1 MLFSS
6 LISSLIL
13 IESREVGQGMLSQ
26 PFIISFLLI
35 FLGYDPYYVLLTAT
49 ATHLFFIYYIP
60 SGASKYPEYPFAFF
74 IVLSSSKEAFGQFEN
89 NINMLILFSLALIII
104 LSRLTATYLYYKRK
118 FLEKLTLKLIAKPKE
133 MKIRHHL
140 IISLVY
146 SFVSGIIFALI
157 LLFLSSQAFELY
169 AQILKYN
176 LDINNLVIAISLGMI
191 IPYLVSKK
199 KLKASSIGI
208 ILGIIFFIIKSQ

>member
-26 PFIISFLLI
+26 PFVISFLLI
-35 FLGYDPYYVLLTAT
+35 FLGYDPSYVLLTAT
-49 ATHLFFIYYIP
+49 ATHLFFIHYIP

-74 IVLSSSKEAFGQFEN
+74 IVLSSSKYVFTLFED
-89 NINMLILFSLALIII
+89 NIGILILFSFILIVIF
-104 LSRLTATYLYYKRK
+104 SRLTATYLYYKRK

-133 MKIRHHL
+133 IKIRHHL
-140 IISLVY
+140 IISLGY
-146 SFVSGIIFALI
+146 SFVSGTIFALV
-157 LLFLSSQAFELY
+157 LLFISRQTFELY
-169 AQILKYN
+169 AQMTKYN
-176 LDINNLVIAISLGMI
+176 LGINNLIVAILIGMF
-191 IPYLVSKK
+191 IPYFVSKK
-199 KLKASSIGI
+199 KLMASSIGI

>member
-35 FLGYDPYYVLLTAT
+35 FLGYDPHYVLLTAT
-49 ATHLFFIYYIP
+49 TTHLFFIHYTP

-74 IVLSSSKEAFGQFEN
+74 VVLSSSKYVFTMFDS
-89 NINMLILFSLALIII
+89 NIGALVLFSFALIVII
-104 LSRLTATYLYYKRK
+104 SRLTATYLYYKRK

-133 MKIRHHL
+133 VKIRHHL

-157 LLFLSSQAFELY
+157 LLFLSSQAFKFY
-169 AQILKYN
+169 ALTIKSHIG
-176 LDINNLVIAISLGMI
+176 INNLLIVILAGML
-191 IPYLVSKK
+191 IPYLISKK
-199 KLKASSIGI
+199 KLKASAIGI
-208 ILGIIFFIIKSQ
+208 ILGIIFFIIKTS

>member
-35 FLGYDPYYVLLTAT
+35 FLGFDPYYVLLTAT
-49 ATHLFFIYYIP
+49 ATHLFFVHYIP

-74 IVLSSSKEAFGQFEN
+74 VVVASSKEVFSQFEN
-89 NINMLILFSLALIII
+89 SISMLVLFSFVMIII
-104 LSRLTATYLYYKRK
+104 FSRLAAIYVYYKRK
-118 FLEKLTLKLIAKPKE
+118 LFEKLTLKLIATPSE
-133 MKIRHHL
+133 IKIRQHL
-140 IISLVY
+140 IIGLVY
-146 SFVSGIIFALI
+146 SFVSGIIFALL
-157 LLFLSSQAFELY
+157 LLFLSSQAFELC
-169 AQILKYN
+169 AQVVRSQI
-176 LDINNLVIAISLGMI
+176 DINNLLIAILVGI
-191 IPYLVSKK
+191 FIPYLISKK

-208 ILGIIFFIIKSQ
+208 ILGIIFFIIKN

>member
-26 PFIISFLLI
+26 PFIISFLFI

-49 ATHLFFIYYIP
+49 ATHLFFVHYIP

-74 IVLSSSKEAFGQFEN
+74 IVLSSSKYVFSLLDGN
-89 NINMLILFSLALIII
+89 TSVLILFSFILIVII
-104 LSRLTATYLYYKRK
+104 SRLTATYLYYKRK
-118 FLEKLTLKLIAKPKE
+118 LLEKLTLRFIDQPRAI
-133 MKIRHHL
+133 KIRHHL
-140 IISLVY
+140 ILSLTY
-146 SFVSGIIFALI
+146 SFISGIIYALI
-157 LLFLSSQAFELY
+157 LLFLSRQAFELF
-169 AQILKYN
+169 AQTIKSQV
-176 LDINNLVIAISLGMI
+176 DINNLLIVILAGMF
-191 IPYLVSKK
+191 IPYFITKK

-208 ILGIIFFIIKSQ
+208 VLGIIFFILKSQ